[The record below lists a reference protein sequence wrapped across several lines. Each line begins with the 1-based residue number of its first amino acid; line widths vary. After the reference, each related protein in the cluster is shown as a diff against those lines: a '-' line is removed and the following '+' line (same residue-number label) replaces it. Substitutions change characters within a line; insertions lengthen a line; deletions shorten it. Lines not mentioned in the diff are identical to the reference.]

1 MTQIVVW
8 AHRLS
13 SLRSAAPR
21 HTENYE
27 ENFPEETMHRRWAE
41 PLEHVTGLTPGR
53 ERGQAGGREGKVPD
67 CSPFPRFVARLGG
80 NPELK
85 YPGEK
90 PHRSQIG
97 VSFSIVFGFSHC
109 LG

>member
-13 SLRSAAPR
+13 SLRSTAPR

-27 ENFPEETMHRRWAE
+27 ENFPEETMQRRWAE